1 MTFSPTQL
9 LADYGYVAVF
19 VGTILE
25 GETILILAGFA
36 AHQGYLSFP
45 LAVALGFLGGAIGDQ
60 TFFFLG
66 RRYGQALIDR
76 FPRLKSHVE
85 QVNALIRRFH
95 SMVIVMVRF
104 MYGLRVAGPVV
115 IGTSGVSPWRFVCF
129 NLLGAALWS
138 FVICGA
144 GYLFGNALE
153 LMFDNIKRYEEAAV
167 ILMVVAAVAWSLARH
182 WVGRKK
188 GGRGEV

>member
-9 LADYGYVAVF
+9 LAEYGYLAVF
-19 VGTILE
+19 AGSILE

-45 LAVALGFLGGAIGDQ
+45 LAVAIGFLGGALGDQ

-66 RRYGQALIDR
+66 RMYGRGLIDR
-76 FPRLKSHVE
+76 FPRLKIHVE
-85 QVNALIRRFH
+85 RVNGLIDRFH
-95 SMVIVMVRF
+95 SLVIIMVRF

-115 IGTSGVSPWRFVCF
+115 IGTSGIPAWRFMVF

-138 FVICGA
+138 FLVCGA
-144 GYLFGNALE
+144 GYVFGHALE
-153 LMFDNIKRYEEAAV
+153 LVFDNIKRYEEAAIIVV
-167 ILMVVAAVAWSLARH
+167 IAVAVAWSLARH
-182 WVGRKK
+182 LVRGKK
-188 GGRGEV
+188 ARTR